1 MVIRIHI
8 QMRMTKLEQMSLINV
23 VNNKISGRGFFSRDS
38 DVCCLC

>member
-23 VNNKISGRGFFSRDS
+23 VNNKISGRGVFF
-38 DVCCLC
+38 